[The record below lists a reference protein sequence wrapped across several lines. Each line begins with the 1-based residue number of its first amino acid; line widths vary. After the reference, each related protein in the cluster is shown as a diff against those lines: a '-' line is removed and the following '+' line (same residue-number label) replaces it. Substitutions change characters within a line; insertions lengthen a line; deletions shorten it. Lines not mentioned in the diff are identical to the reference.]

1 MMKSSSF
8 PRRLLL
14 ASFLAAG
21 ALTVPTFGQ
30 APVLSA
36 QQATDAATQL
46 MNESKYPEAAEA
58 FEKVVK
64 DYPTSTSASDAQ
76 FRVGYLNY
84 LLGNYDKS
92 LTYLN
97 KILLPPATPELT
109 ELGYALIPQVLAG
122 KAGKETNEAARK
134 AGFEAAIV
142 KFDDF
147 LKRYPTSSQVETIN
161 YSRAVACFQIS
172 KYDEAAGSLR
182 SNLKSFPNSES
193 ILDSQF
199 LLALSLMTQGG
210 LLAQETQGQVNA
222 AADTKFNEAEK
233 LLSEI
238 VAKRSDIALLND
250 AQYHIGELFLN
261 RAIFAPEGAQAD
273 LYAKALAAYR
283 AVLPKEGTVE
293 AQQKRIASFR
303 ERYNTA
309 RTALNIAE
317 MRRIEALI
325 DHETTKLAA
334 VKAKGDLTV
343 SSQIKVGEIFFY
355 KKAYDEAR
363 VLFRQMQT
371 FAEDEDQK
379 KTLLYFLTL
388 SYTMQIPVIA
398 SEGKEPLVNKAVENY
413 TAFETAYKGDALG
426 DNLPLSI
433 GTLFAATD
441 AAKAVTFFQEGLT
454 LYPKGR
460 FTDDTY
466 IAQANAFVTLERYD
480 EALATFKK
488 FLTQKLKPEQAASA
502 EFGIAEILRKTN
514 KTDEAIAQYRK
525 VATTYPQ
532 MGQYGEQA
540 AFFVG
545 QLALQPKNDF
555 AAAITDLSAFLKAYP
570 TSEMLP
576 HAKLSL
582 GVAYAGKND
591 KENAMRI
598 FKEVADEYP
607 KSEAAPFTYFQRSSI
622 LSGEGKTDENI
633 ALMKEFITRYAD
645 HEKIF
650 YAYDTIAQIQTGKM
664 QLADAIAT
672 YSEMAEKHPND
683 PQAPAALSSIVT
695 LWIQQAGAQGPY
707 FAMNEEQRAEWNKDL
722 TNALATG
729 EKLLAAYPDSPQGA
743 GAIQNLLSAQR
754 LFIKAKLKT
763 DEDITKY
770 FQDLAGKFASKPQ
783 TKSKILFTLASFT
796 YEKDKVAA
804 LAQMTAAYD
813 PNLVY
818 ASADIDLYGGALL
831 EQGKTDESI
840 KVYQKLADNFPNPDP
855 AAPDKSPLDVQEAQA
870 VAVYGLGKALQKQG
884 NVAEAAAK
892 FDTLKQLYPW
902 SPKIMEANFGI
913 AESLHQQKKDEQA
926 IPLLVQIARSPSGSI
941 ELRANAMLL
950 LSKIQEEKG
959 EILPAIDQY
968 LKIAMFF
975 DTVSSAAS
983 EGLWRGGQLLE
994 KQAAGLPE
1002 TAKNPKNPKE
1012 ATKGTQLRKALKAY
1026 KDLSSKYPNSAHAD
1040 EAKARIAALEPAK

>member
-8 PRRLLL
+8 PRHLLL

-21 ALTVPTFGQ
+21 ALTLPTLSQAQ
-30 APVLSA
+30 APSA
-36 QQATDAATQL
+36 QQATEAATQL
-46 MNESKYPEAAEA
+46 MNESKFPEAAAA

-92 LTYLN
+92 LTFLN
-97 KILLPPATPELT
+97 KILLPPAPDELV
-109 ELGYALIPQVLAG
+109 EMGYALIPQVLAG
-122 KAGKETNEAARK
+122 KAGKETDEAKRK
-134 AGFEAAIV
+134 AGFEAAIA

-161 YSRAVACFQIS
+161 YSRAVACFQIA
-172 KYDEAAGSLR
+172 KYDEAGGSLR
-182 SNLKSFPNSES
+182 TNLKSFPNSET

-210 LLAQETQGQVNA
+210 LLAQETPEAVNA
-222 AADTKFNEAEK
+222 AADIKFNEAEK
-233 LLSEI
+233 LLSDI
-238 VAKRSDIALLND
+238 VAKHSDIALLND
-250 AQYHIGELFLN
+250 AQYQIGELFLN
-261 RAIFAPEGAQAD
+261 RAIFAPQEAKAD
-273 LYAKALAAYR
+273 LYAKALSAYR
-283 AVLPKEGTVE
+283 TVLPKEGTVD
-293 AQQKRIASFR
+293 AQQKRIAKFQESKAAAIAAK
-303 ERYNTA
+303 N
-309 RTALNIAE
+309 LAE
-317 MRRIEALI
+317 MRRISALI
-325 DHETTKLAA
+325 DFETTKLAG

-343 SSQIKVGEIFFY
+343 SAQIKVGEIFFY

-363 VLFRQMQT
+363 VLFRQVQS

-388 SYTMQIPVIA
+388 SYTSQAPVIA
-398 SEGKEPLVNKAVENY
+398 SEGKQPLIDKAVENY
-413 TAFETAYKGDALG
+413 TTFQNTYKADPMG
-426 DNLPLSI
+426 DNLPLSL
-433 GTLFAATD
+433 GSLFQAND
-441 AAKAVTFFQEGLT
+441 AEKAVTFFQQGLT

-466 IAQANAFVTLERYD
+466 IAQANAFVQLKRYD

-502 EFGIAEILRKTN
+502 EFGMANILKETG

-525 VATTYPQ
+525 VITTYPEI
-532 MGQYGEQA
+532 GQYGEQA
-540 AFFVG
+540 SFWVG

-570 TSEMLP
+570 KSDLVPT
-576 HAKLSL
+576 AKLNL

-598 FKEVADEYP
+598 LKEVADEYP
-607 KSEAAPFTYFQRSSI
+607 QSEAAPYTYFQRSTI
-622 LSGEGKTDENI
+622 LSGESKADENI
-633 ALMKEFITRYAD
+633 ALMKEFIARYSD
-645 HEKIF
+645 SKMIF
-650 YAYDTIAQIQTGKM
+650 NAYDTIAQIQSGKM
-664 QLADAIAT
+664 QLTDAIAT
-672 YSEMAEKHPND
+672 YSEMTDKHPGD
-683 PQAPAALSSIVT
+683 PQAPAALSIIVT

-707 FAMNEEQRAEWNKDL
+707 FAMNEDQRAEWNKDL
-722 TNALATG
+722 TNAIAAG

-743 GAIQNLLSAQR
+743 GAIQNLLAAQK
-754 LFIKAKLKT
+754 LFLKAKLKT
-763 DEDITKY
+763 DDDITKY
-770 FQDLAGKFASKPQ
+770 FQDLAGKFAAKPQ

-796 YEKDKVAA
+796 YERDKVAA
-804 LAQMTAAYD
+804 LTQMTAAYD

-840 KVYQKLADNFPNPDP
+840 KVYQKLAENFPNPDA
-855 AAPDKSPLDVQEAQA
+855 AAPDKSPLDVQEAQS
-870 VAVYGLGKALQKQG
+870 VAIYGLGKALQKQG
-884 NVAEAAAK
+884 DVAGAAAK
-892 FDTLKQLYPW
+892 FDALKKLYPW

-913 AESLHQQKKDEQA
+913 AESLHQKKQDDQA
-926 IPLLVQIARSPSGSI
+926 IPLLVQIAKSPSGGI

-950 LSKIQEEKG
+950 LAKIQEDKG

-975 DTVSSAAS
+975 DSVGSAAS
-983 EGLWRGGQLLE
+983 EGLWRGAQLLE

-1002 TAKNPKNPKE
+1002 TSSDPKKPTP
-1012 ATKGTQLRKALKAY
+1012 TKGGQLKKALKAY
-1026 KDLSSKYPNSAHAD
+1026 KDILLKYPNTEHV
-1040 EAKARIAALEPAK
+1040 EGAKGRIAALEPAK